1 MKTGPALILLS
12 NRGDTRMQNESSPGA
27 TPRNPWVALVLS
39 VLVPGLGQLY
49 NGQARKGIFFFSAI
63 LFLIA
68 VTALTSLELYFWGFC
83 LILGGMAAFRLYV
96 IVDAIFVA
104 RRSRDFVPRGYN
116 KPILYFVIALVV
128 IAAVNIVDFRALLGV
143 SAFRVPSESSK
154 PALEVGDFIMA
165 QLDPDRRMEPQRG
178 EIWVFLY
185 PGDHRTH
192 YIKRVVA
199 FPYES
204 VELHDGRLYINGEPR
219 TEPWADYAGR
229 GVLILNPHQ
238 GPYQVPEGS
247 LFVLG
252 DNISNS
258 VDSRS
263 FGALETELLVGRAC
277 YIYFSFESRRPGV
290 GVRWKRIG
298 MDLRPNG
305 RSGGHN

>member
-1 MKTGPALILLS
+1 MESEKTPQA
-12 NRGDTRMQNESSPGA
+12 A
-27 TPRNPWVALVLS
+27 PRNMVVAFVLS

-49 NGQARKGIFFFSAI
+49 NGQARKGIILFAAI

-68 VTALTSLELYFWGFC
+68 VAIFTGIRLYFWGFC

-96 IVDAIFVA
+96 IVDAIVVA

-128 IAAVNIVDFRALLGV
+128 VATVNIVDFRALLGI
-143 SAFRVPSESSK
+143 SAFRIPSESSQ
-154 PALEVGDFIMA
+154 PALFVGDFIMA
-165 QLDPDRRMEPQRG
+165 QLDPDHEMEPLRG

-185 PGDHRTH
+185 PGDRKTH

-199 FPYES
+199 FPGET
-204 VELHDGRLYINGEPR
+204 VELHDGTLYINGELR

-229 GVLILNPHQ
+229 GVLILNSHQ
-238 GPYQVPEGS
+238 GPYQVPEGR
-247 LFVLG
+247 LFMLG

-263 FGALETELLVGRAC
+263 FGAVETELLVGKAC
-277 YIYFSFESRRPGV
+277 YVYFSIDLERPQV
-290 GVRWKRIG
+290 GVRWSRIG
-298 MDLRPNG
+298 TDLRPA
-305 RSGGHN
+305 SQ